1 MYVKHP
7 MYKYVSMLLVALAL
21 LPHMGMAQRS
31 PSPAKLLGVKDKKAA
46 ERYHQALA
54 QYDRY
59 NLEIAED
66 LLLEA
71 VQREPSFAQAYL
83 MLAQVYEERGLPLK
97 AIAAAER
104 ADSLR
109 PELYPQLPFFLGQLH
124 QSVGHYHEAK
134 LCYERF
140 LTFHQKHPQSPKL
153 IEPARN
159 RLSSCQFALDALE
172 HPVPFS
178 PQNVGAGVNS
188 VFDEYWPS
196 LSADEQTLVYTVRCP
211 KQRDVGIPQSRW
223 QEDFFISHREADG
236 GWGMGRPMGPPI
248 NTDYNEGAQ
257 SLSADGRQM
266 FFTVCRGICN
276 IYYTEVNRDGYWE
289 HPRRMPTTV
298 NTDRYNEKQPSI
310 SPDGRTLY
318 FVSNRPGG
326 KGGYDVWSSTRDSAG
341 QWQPAVNLG
350 DTINTNGDE
359 QSPFIHFDNQTLYFS
374 SDGHTGMGRQDIFV
388 SRRDTA
394 GRWGIPRNVGYPIN
408 THRSEEGLIVN
419 AAGTVAYYSSDIAAE
434 RGRDIYTFTMPAEV
448 APIPTSYFMGA
459 VRDGRTRRPIEA
471 EVVLVDLGSKREL
484 MRLRADEAG
493 SFLVCLPVNRQYG
506 LFASAQG
513 YLFHSEHV
521 NFEGSY
527 PRSRPFRVDVMLH
540 PIAKD
545 EVLVMRNIF
554 FATASYELRPE
565 STVELDRLV
574 LIMQQNPDVR
584 IEIGGHTDDEGSIAY
599 NQRLSEQRARAVVD
613 YLVQRGIEVSRLRS
627 VGYGASRPVA
637 PNSTPEGRAQ
647 NRRTEAKVL

>member
-1 MYVKHP
+1 MIF
-7 MYKYVSMLLVALAL
+7 LLVMAL
-21 LPHMGMAQRS
+21 LPLVATAQRT
-31 PSPAKLLGVKDKKAA
+31 PNQAKLLGIKDKRAA
-46 ERYHQALA
+46 ERYQQALA

-59 NLEIAED
+59 NLETAEG

-71 VQREPSFAQAYL
+71 IQREPLFAQAYL
-83 MLAQVYEERGLPLK
+83 MLAQIYEEQGRPLK

-109 PELYPQLPFFLGQLH
+109 PDLFPQLPFFLGQLH
-124 QSVGHYHEAK
+124 QSVGHYREGKA
-134 LCYERF
+134 RF
-140 LTFHQKHPQSPKL
+140 EQFLALHQKRPQSPKL
-153 IEPARN
+153 TDQARTG
-159 RLSSCQFALDALE
+159 LASCQFAIEAME

-178 PQNVGAGVNS
+178 PQNIGPGVNS
-188 VFDEYWPS
+188 LFDEYWPS
-196 LSADEQTLVYTVRCP
+196 LSADEQTLVYTARCP

-223 QEDFFISHREADG
+223 QEDFFISRRQDDG
-236 GWGMGRPMGPPI
+236 SWGSSLPMGPPI

-266 FFTVCRGICN
+266 FFTVCRGLCN
-276 IYYTEVNRDGYWE
+276 IYYTEVDREGFWRQ
-289 HPRRMPTTV
+289 PRRLPTTV

-326 KGGYDVWSSTRDSAG
+326 KGGYDVWASTLNDAG
-341 QWQPAVNLG
+341 QWQQAVNLG
-350 DTINTNGDE
+350 DTINTAADE

-374 SDGHTGMGRQDIFV
+374 SEGHTGMGRQDIFV
-388 SRRDTA
+388 SRRDTS
-394 GRWGIPRNVGYPIN
+394 GRWGTPMNVGYPIN

-434 RGRDIYTFTMPAEV
+434 RGRDIFTFNMPAEA
-448 APIPTSYFMGA
+448 APIPTSYFMGM
-459 VRDGRTRRPIEA
+459 VKDSRTRQPIEA
-471 EVVLVDLGSKREL
+471 DVSLIDLGTKHEL
-484 MRLRADEAG
+484 MRLRANEAG

-506 LFASAQG
+506 LFASAPG

-521 NFEGSY
+521 NFEGSF
-527 PRSRPFRVDVMLH
+527 PRSRPFRVDVLLH

-584 IEIGGHTDDEGSIAY
+584 LEIGGHTDNEGTAAY

-613 YLVQRGIEVSRLRS
+613 YLVQHGVAAGRLRA
-627 VGYGASRPVA
+627 VGYGASRPVSS
-637 PNSTPEGRAQ
+637 NDTSEGRAQ